1 MIPISNRKWKGV
13 KAAINREITEE
24 FLQEQLTGIT
34 EYQRSLIWMLMGR
47 KYF

>member
-13 KAAINREITEE
+13 VAAITRAITAES
-24 FLQEQLTGIT
+24 LRDQLSGLT
-34 EYQRSLIWMLMGR
+34 EYQRYLMQLFIGR